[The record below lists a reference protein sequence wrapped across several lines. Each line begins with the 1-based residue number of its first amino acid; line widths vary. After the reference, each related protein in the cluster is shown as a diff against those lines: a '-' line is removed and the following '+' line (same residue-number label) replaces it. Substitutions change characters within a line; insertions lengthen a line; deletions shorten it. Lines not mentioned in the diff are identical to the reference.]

1 MKNNKSGIEKIKKW
15 NKILEKVWLVIAF
28 STLVFSFIIAFIEDW
43 VWNKVTIY
51 FLLSGLAW
59 GMYLIR
65 RGLRKRLDKN
75 SITTNK

>member
-15 NKILEKVWLVIAF
+15 NKILEKAWLFIAISTLLFSVVIAF
-28 STLVFSFIIAFIEDW
+28 MEAW
-43 VWNKVTIY
+43 VWEKITVY

-59 GMYLIR
+59 GIYLIR

-75 SITTNK
+75 SILSNK